1 MSTWI
6 GIKPT
11 GNCKNTREGRGVCFS
26 KGLRYIRAEGIK
38 PTQLTNIIDMSLESL
53 ITYVATV
60 FIFLLSPGPSHLLML
75 STSISY
81 GFNKSWATGAGDLS
95 AHLWQI
101 TVASIGLV
109 SFIYTFQNFF
119 VIIKWAG
126 VAFLI
131 YLGIVQFRK
140 KNTSINRSKGN
151 GQSIMSFFWRGFVTS
166 SANPKAVVFFAALFP
181 QFINTSEPTAHQFA
195 ILGLT
200 YIVIDGCFLMFYG
213 YFADWLSSRFEKHI
227 DKYLNKISGSLL
239 VGSAILLGLKDIKD
253 IR

>member
-1 MSTWI
+1 MT
-6 GIKPT
+6 
-11 GNCKNTREGRGVCFS
+11 
-26 KGLRYIRAEGIK
+26 
-38 PTQLTNIIDMSLESL
+38 LESWL
-53 ITYVATV
+53 AYVAMV
-60 FIFLLSPGPSHLLML
+60 FIFLVSPGPSHLFML
-75 STSISY
+75 STTLSH

-101 TVASIGLV
+101 AVASIGLV
-109 SFIYTFQNFF
+109 SFIYAFQNLF

-131 YLGIVQFRK
+131 YLGIVQFK
-140 KNTSINRSKGN
+140 KKSTTVNRSKGN
-151 GQSIMSFFWRGFVTS
+151 GQCLMSFFWRGFLTS

-181 QFINTSEPTAHQFA
+181 QFINTSEPTAHQFS

-213 YFADWLSSRFEKHI
+213 YFADWLSSHFEMHI

-253 IR
+253 VR

>member
-1 MSTWI
+1 MTL
-6 GIKPT
+6 
-11 GNCKNTREGRGVCFS
+11 EGW
-26 KGLRYIRAEGIK
+26 
-38 PTQLTNIIDMSLESL
+38 

-60 FIFLLSPGPSHLLML
+60 FIFLVSPGPSHLFML
-75 STSISY
+75 STSLSH
-81 GFNKSWATGAGDLS
+81 GFKNSWATGAGDLS

-109 SFIYTFQNFF
+109 SFIYAFQNLF

-126 VAFLI
+126 VAYLI
-131 YLGIVQFRK
+131 YLGIIQFK
-140 KNTSINRSKGN
+140 KKSTSIDHSKTN
-151 GQSIMSFFWRGFVTS
+151 EQSLMSFFWRGFVTS

-181 QFINTSEPTAHQFA
+181 QFINTSEPTSHQFA

-213 YFADWLSSRFEKHI
+213 NFADLLSNRFEKHV

-239 VGSAILLGLKDIKD
+239 VCSAILLGLKDIKD
-253 IR
+253 VR

>member
-1 MSTWI
+1 
-6 GIKPT
+6 
-11 GNCKNTREGRGVCFS
+11 
-26 KGLRYIRAEGIK
+26 
-38 PTQLTNIIDMSLESL
+38 
-53 ITYVATV
+53 
-60 FIFLLSPGPSHLLML
+60 ML
-75 STSISY
+75 STSLSH

-101 TVASIGLV
+101 TIASMGLV
-109 SFIYTFQNFF
+109 SFIYAFQNIF

-126 VAFLI
+126 VAFII

-140 KNTSINRSKGN
+140 KSTLINSSKGS
-151 GQSIMSFFWRGFVTS
+151 GQSLMYLFWRGFVTS

-181 QFINTSEPTAHQFA
+181 QFINTSEPAGRQFA

-200 YIVIDGCFLMFYG
+200 YIIVDGCFLIFYG
-213 YFADWLSSRFEKHI
+213 YFADWLSNQFEKHI
-227 DKYLNKISGSLL
+227 DKYLNRISGSLL